1 MEQHTRNK
9 AEPACRLNVNVGQV
23 KVKVTHDDCS
33 DSGRKAEPPDGRCLF
48 HNFHGIGRSAGDWC
62 GREDSNFHG
71 VSPTATST
79 LRVYQ
84 FRHDRTAGM
93 VSHLAREAV

>member
-1 MEQHTRNK
+1 MWFREQEKPDRALVARVLH
-9 AEPACRLNVNVGQV
+9 EPSQSNGW
-23 KVKVTHDDCS
+23 K
-33 DSGRKAEPPDGRCLF
+33 G
-48 HNFHGIGRSAGDWC
+48 WC

-84 FRHDRTAGM
+84 FRHDRKGRRDA
-93 VSHLAREAV
+93 